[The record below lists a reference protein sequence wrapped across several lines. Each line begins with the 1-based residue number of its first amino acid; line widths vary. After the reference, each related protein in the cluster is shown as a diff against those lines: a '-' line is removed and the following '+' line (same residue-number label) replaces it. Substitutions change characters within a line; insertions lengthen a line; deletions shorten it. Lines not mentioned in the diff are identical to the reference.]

1 MYAYSSSAEEA
12 LTGQWKNIAAASGA
26 GVFLPARSRRGLQGF
41 QEKNQLL
48 TSSSTISMSTVT
60 SHPPTFSKREEKRE
74 IWKREMREVDR
85 MKRMR
90 EAAEW
95 RLSSP
100 QRNRNS
106 LSDLLSTGRASAA
119 GRQRCITPRCT
130 HHDDSQP
137 RYFAF
142 SSRNLICRTLSLKCG
157 RQLPQLSAESQR
169 PTEDLTETANRGV
182 GAYS

>member
-60 SHPPTFSKREEKRE
+60 SHPPTFSKRE
-74 IWKREMREVDR
+74 IWKREMRAGDR

-106 LSDLLSTGRASAA
+106 LSDLLSTGRASA
-119 GRQRCITPRCT
+119 CITPRCT
-130 HHDDSQP
+130 HDDSQP

>member
-130 HHDDSQP
+130 HDDSQP

-182 GAYS
+182 GAFS

>member
-1 MYAYSSSAEEA
+1 
-12 LTGQWKNIAAASGA
+12 
-26 GVFLPARSRRGLQGF
+26 
-41 QEKNQLL
+41 
-48 TSSSTISMSTVT
+48 MSLRE
-60 SHPPTFSKREEKRE
+60 TFSKREEKRE
-74 IWKREMREVDR
+74 IWKREMRAGDR